1 MATHAF
7 YADAE
12 QKSKRRNRLWYK
24 ENLLT
29 VLHHAKER
37 QVRDVDV
44 SIALAQNL
52 LKKLDEPVDKPVVV
66 PLREFIQS
74 EDDSLMKPIE
84 PEILALLYGSTEKGA
99 TEKYL
104 KARNK
109 KAPEDKYYF
118 RITSNWDYG
127 WQQKQARQ
135 RARDVNRGRCAILR
149 DTFYRKNNLV
159 PDPRHY
165 SQPSGGETSICSEYS
180 CSFN

>member
-12 QKSKRRNRLWYK
+12 QKSNRRIRNWYQK
-24 ENLLT
+24 NLLT
-29 VLHHAKER
+29 VLHHAKEK
-37 QVRDVDV
+37 QARDVDV
-44 SIALAQNL
+44 SIALAEEL
-52 LKKLDEPVDKPVVV
+52 IRKLDEPLEKPMIV
-66 PLREFIQS
+66 PLREFVQS
-74 EDDSLMKPIE
+74 KDDSLMKPIE
-84 PEILALLYGSTEKGA
+84 LDMLNLLYEGTEKGA

-127 WQQKQARQ
+127 WQQKQSRQ

-149 DTFYRKNNLV
+149 DTFYRKNNLAA
-159 PDPRHY
+159 DPPHY
-165 SQPSGGETSICSEYS
+165 SQPSGGEISICSEYS
-180 CSFN
+180 CN